1 MEALTQALRGL
12 GPVRLAVM
20 GAVMMAMLGFF
31 IFLLTKLGQPNMA
44 LLFSDLEHSDANT
57 IVSEVGR
64 LGFPAEI
71 RDNGKSVYVPADK
84 ALDLR
89 LKMADRGLPVGGRVG
104 FEIFDQTDALGTTN
118 FLQDV
123 NLRRALEGE
132 LGRTIQSM
140 DIVHRARVHLVM
152 PRRQLFAKEEA
163 QPSASVVL
171 AMRGGKRL
179 DNEQISAVQF
189 LVASAVPGLK
199 PGRIT
204 IIDDKGKL
212 LSPGF
217 QDDTSVQTVAAKNE
231 ERRRGIE
238 ARMARTIEELL
249 EKTVGFGNVRAE
261 VNADMDFDRISTT
274 EEIYNPD
281 GQVVR
286 STQTVERAAR
296 NQENESDSVT
306 VGNNLPDP
314 AGAGGANARAQ
325 SDESSTEET
334 VNYEITKKTVNHVK
348 TDGDVKRLTVAVLVN
363 GVQARDKEGNTTYTP
378 RAKEQM
384 ELLATLV
391 RNTIG
396 FDADRGDSVEVVNME
411 FASPVKFEEP
421 LELFFG
427 LGKNDLLRLAEILVL
442 SILGILVILLVVR
455 PLVSR
460 AFESIPSAQEAASRL
475 LADSSA
481 HAAGL
486 LGGPSAPAP
495 AEMEEEQFEE
505 LIDIDRVEGRV
516 KASSVKKVGE
526 IVEKHPEEAL
536 SIIRAWMYQEA

>member
-1 MEALTQALRGL
+1 MDALTQALRGL
-12 GPVRLAVM
+12 GPVRLALM
-20 GAVMMAMLGFF
+20 GGILMAMLGFF

-44 LLFSDLEHSDANT
+44 LLFSDLEPTDSNT
-57 IVSEVGR
+57 IAAEIGR
-64 LGFPAEI
+64 LGHPTEI
-71 RDNGKSVYVPADK
+71 RDQGTAVWVPAEK
-84 ALDLR
+84 ALELR
-89 LKMADRGLPVGGRVG
+89 LQMADRGLPVGGSIG
-104 FEIFDQTDALGTTN
+104 FEIFDETDTLGTTN
-118 FLQDV
+118 FLQNV

-152 PRRQLFAKEEA
+152 PKRQLFSREEQ

-171 AMRGGKRL
+171 AMRSNKRL
-179 DNEQISAVQF
+179 DSEQVSSVQH
-189 LVASAVPGLK
+189 LVAAAVPGLK

-217 QDDTSVQTVAAKNE
+217 EDDTSVQTVAAKNE
-231 ERRRGIE
+231 ERQRGFE
-238 ARMARTIEELL
+238 ARTARMVEELL
-249 EKTVGFGNVRAE
+249 EQTVGFGNVRAE
-261 VNADMDFDRISTT
+261 VTADIDYDRISTT

-296 NQENESDSVT
+296 NQETEGDPVT
-306 VGNNLPDP
+306 VGTNLPDAAP
-314 AGAGGANARAQ
+314 GGGDAARAQ

-334 VNYEITKKTVNHVK
+334 VNFEISKTTVNHVK
-348 TDGDVKRLTVAVLVN
+348 TDGNIKRISIAVLVN
-363 GVQARDKEGNTTYTP
+363 GIKGRDEDGNDTYTP
-378 RAKEQM
+378 RSQEQM

-391 RNTIG
+391 RGAIG
-396 FDADRGDSVEVVNME
+396 FNQERGDTVEVVNME
-411 FASPVKFEEP
+411 FASAVQFEEP

-460 AFESIPSAQEAASRL
+460 AFESIPSAQEAAGRL
-475 LADSSA
+475 LADTSQQA
-481 HAAGL
+481 TGL

-495 AEMEEEQFEE
+495 ADMEEEQFEE

>member
-1 MEALTQALRGL
+1 MG
-12 GPVRLAVM
+12 GVM
-20 GAVMMAMLGFF
+20 IAMLGFF

-44 LLFSDLEHSDANT
+44 LLYSNLDPNDSRNIATE
-57 IVSEVGR
+57 IGR
-64 LGFPAEI
+64 LGHHTEI
-71 RDNGKSVYVPADK
+71 RDQGTAVWVPAEK
-84 ALDLR
+84 QLELR
-89 LKMADRGLPVGGRVG
+89 LQMADRGLPVGGKVG
-104 FEIFDQTDALGTTN
+104 FELFDNTDALGTTN
-118 FLQDV
+118 FLQNV

-152 PRRQLFAKEEA
+152 PKRQLFSREEQ

-171 AMRGGKRL
+171 QMRSSKRL
-179 DNEQISAVQF
+179 DPEQVSSVQH

-212 LSPGF
+212 LSTGF
-217 QDDTSVQTVAAKNE
+217 QDDTSAQTSAAKNE
-231 ERRRGIE
+231 GRRRTFE
-238 ARMARTIEELL
+238 ARMARTVEELL
-249 EKTVGFGNVRAE
+249 EQTVGFGNVRAE
-261 VNADMDFDRISTT
+261 VSADIDFDRISTT

-281 GQVVR
+281 GQVIR

-296 NQENESDSVT
+296 NQEQENDPVT
-306 VGNNLPDP
+306 VGTNLPD
-314 AGAGGANARAQ
+314 GAPGGDARAKAQ

-334 VNYEITKKTVNHVK
+334 VNFEISKKTVNHVK
-348 TDGDVKRLTVAVLVN
+348 TDGNIKRLTIAVLVN
-363 GVQARDKEGNTTYTP
+363 GVVGRDGDGKKTYTP

-391 RNTIG
+391 RNTVG
-396 FDADRGDSVEVVNME
+396 FSSDRGDSVEVVNME
-411 FASPVKFEEP
+411 FAAAEKFEEP

-460 AFESIPSAQEAASRL
+460 AFESIPSAQEAAGRL
-475 LADSSA
+475 LADSSS

-486 LGGPSAPAP
+486 LGGPSALAP

>member
-1 MEALTQALRGL
+1 M
-12 GPVRLAVM
+12 M
-20 GAVMMAMLGFF
+20 GGMLFLMLGFF

-44 LLFSDLEHSDANT
+44 LLFSDLEASDANT
-57 IVSEVGR
+57 IAAEIGR
-64 LGFPAEI
+64 LGHPAEV
-71 RDNGKSVYVPADK
+71 RDQGKSVWVPADK
-84 ALDLR
+84 ALELR
-89 LKMADRGLPVGGRVG
+89 LKMADRGLPVGGKVG
-104 FEIFDQTDALGTTN
+104 FEIFDETDTLGTTD
-118 FLQDV
+118 FLQNV

-152 PRRQLFAKEEA
+152 PRRQLFSREEQ

-171 AMRGGKRL
+171 AMRGNKRL
-179 DNEQISAVQF
+179 DHEQISAVQH

-217 QDDTSVQTVAAKNE
+217 EDEQNVQTIAAKNE
-231 ERRRGIE
+231 ERRRNFE

-261 VNADMDFDRISTT
+261 VNADMDFDKISTT
-274 EEIYNPD
+274 EEIFNPD

-296 NQENESDSVT
+296 NQEQEADSVT
-306 VGNNLPDP
+306 VGTNLPDAAP
-314 AGAGGANARAQ
+314 GGSDTARAQ

-334 VNYEITKKTVNHVK
+334 VNFEISKKVVNHVK
-348 TDGDVKRLTVAVLVN
+348 TDGEVKRVTVAVLVN
-363 GVQARDKEGNTTYTP
+363 GVQDRDKDGNQTYTP
-378 RAKEQM
+378 RSKEQM

-391 RNTIG
+391 RSTIG

-460 AFESIPSAQEAASRL
+460 AFESIPSAQEAAGRL
-475 LADSSA
+475 LADTSA

>member
-1 MEALTQALRGL
+1 MFL
-12 GPVRLAVM
+12 
-20 GAVMMAMLGFF
+20 MLGFF

-44 LLFSDLEHSDANT
+44 LLFSELDPSDSNT
-57 IVSEVGR
+57 IAAEIGR
-64 LGFPAEI
+64 LGQPVEV
-71 RDNGKSVYVPADK
+71 RDQGTSVYVPADK
-84 ALDLR
+84 ALELR
-89 LKMADRGLPVGGRVG
+89 LQMADRGLPVGGKVG
-104 FEIFDQTDALGTTN
+104 FELFDETDSLGTTD
-118 FLQDV
+118 FLQNV

-152 PRRQLFAKEEA
+152 PRRQLFSREEQ

-171 AMRGGKRL
+171 AMRGNKRL
-179 DNEQISAVQF
+179 DHEQVSAVQH
-189 LVASAVPGLK
+189 LVASAVPSLK

-217 QDDTSVQTVAAKNE
+217 EDDNNVQTVAAKNE
-231 ERRRGIE
+231 ERRRGYE

-249 EKTVGFGNVRAE
+249 EKTVGFGNVRVE
-261 VNADMDFDRISTT
+261 VNADMDFDRVSTT

-296 NQENESDSVT
+296 NQESENDPVT
-306 VGNNLPDP
+306 VGTNLPDAAP
-314 AGAGGANARAQ
+314 GGGQGARAQ

-348 TDGDVKRLTVAVLVN
+348 TDGTVKRVTVAVLVN
-363 GVQARDKEGNTTYTP
+363 GVQGKDADGKVPYTP
-378 RAKEQM
+378 RPQPQLEQ
-384 ELLATLV
+384 LGTLV
-391 RNTIG
+391 RSAIG

-411 FASPVKFEEP
+411 FASPVQFDEP

-460 AFESIPSAQEAASRL
+460 AFESIPSAQEAAGRL
-475 LADSSA
+475 LADSSVQ
-481 HAAGL
+481 AAGL

>member
-1 MEALTQALRGL
+1 MRGL
-12 GPVRLAVM
+12 GPVRLAMM
-20 GAVMMAMLGFF
+20 GGVLFLMLGFF

-44 LLFSDLEHSDANT
+44 LLFSELNSTDSNSIAA
-57 IVSEVGR
+57 EVGR
-64 LGFPAEI
+64 LGFPAEV
-71 RDNGKSVYVPADK
+71 RDQGTSVWVPADK
-84 ALDLR
+84 ALELR
-89 LKMADRGLPVGGRVG
+89 LKMADRGLPVGGKVG
-104 FEIFDQTDALGTTN
+104 FEIFDETDTLGTTD
-118 FLQDV
+118 FLQNV

-152 PRRQLFAKEEA
+152 PRRQLFSREEQ

-171 AMRGGKRL
+171 AMRSSKRL
-179 DNEQISAVQF
+179 DHEQVSAVQN

-217 QDDTSVQTVAAKNE
+217 EDDQSVNTIAAKNE
-231 ERRRGIE
+231 ERRRGVE

-261 VNADMDFDRISTT
+261 VNADMDFDRVSTT

-296 NQENESDSVT
+296 NQESETDAVT
-306 VGNNLPDP
+306 VGTNLPDAAP
-314 AGAGGANARAQ
+314 GGGEGARAQ

-348 TDGDVKRLTVAVLVN
+348 TDGALKRVTVAVLVN
-363 GVQARDKEGNTTYTP
+363 GIQGKDKDGNPTYTP
-378 RAKEQM
+378 RPAEQM
-384 ELLATLV
+384 ELLSTLV
-391 RNTIG
+391 RSTIG

-411 FASPVKFEEP
+411 FTSPVKFEEP

-460 AFESIPSAQEAASRL
+460 AFESIPSAQEAAGRL
-475 LADSSA
+475 LADTSS

>member
-1 MEALTQALRGL
+1 
-12 GPVRLAVM
+12 M
-20 GAVMMAMLGFF
+20 GGIFFAMLGFF
-31 IFLLTKLGQPNMA
+31 IFVLTKLGQPNMA
-44 LLFSDLEHSDANT
+44 LLFSDLSPTDSNT
-57 IVSEVGR
+57 IAAEIGR
-64 LGFPAEI
+64 LGHKTEVREQGTAVWVPAE
-71 RDNGKSVYVPADK
+71 K
-84 ALDLR
+84 ALELR
-89 LKMADRGLPVGGRVG
+89 LQMADRGLPVGGSVG
-104 FEIFDQTDALGTTN
+104 FEIFDKTDSLGTTN

-152 PRRQLFAKEEA
+152 PKRQLFSREEQ

-171 AMRGGKRL
+171 AMRSNKRL
-179 DNEQISAVQF
+179 GPEQISSVQH

-217 QDDTSVQTVAAKNE
+217 EDDTSVQTISAKNE
-231 ERRRGIE
+231 ARRRTFE

-249 EKTVGFGNVRAE
+249 EQTVGFGSVRAE
-261 VNADMDFDRISTT
+261 VSADVDYDRISTT

-281 GQVVR
+281 GQVIR

-296 NQENESDSVT
+296 NQESEGDPVT
-306 VGNNLPDP
+306 VGTNLPDGAP
-314 AGAGGANARAQ
+314 AGGDAARAQ
-325 SDESSTEET
+325 SDETSTEET
-334 VNYEITKKTVNHVK
+334 VNFEISKKTVNHVK
-348 TDGDVKRLTVAVLVN
+348 TDGMVKRISVAVLVN
-363 GVQARDKEGNTTYTP
+363 GIKGRDQDNNPTYTP
-378 RAKEQM
+378 RPKEQM

-391 RNTIG
+391 RNAIG
-396 FDADRGDSVEVVNME
+396 FSAERGDSVEVVNME
-411 FASPVKFEEP
+411 FAGAVQFDEP

-460 AFESIPSAQEAASRL
+460 AFESIPSAQEAAGRL